1 MIYSGTAVTTR
12 SIAARKL
19 GCDVSRVV
27 LLRVEVTP
35 SGAAWIFGV
44 AS

>member
-1 MIYSGTAVTTR
+1 VIYSGTAVTTR

-19 GCDVSRVV
+19 GCEVSKVV
-27 LLRVEVTP
+27 LLRVETTA
-35 SGAAWIFGV
+35 SGSAWIFGV